1 MFEKVKVDPINWL
14 QQKLFGSML
23 NKAWEEGYQ
32 MGASAA
38 ERSVRLTIQS
48 EFKKKGL
55 EDFKSEELRLGY
67 IYAKGLVTDVLEG
80 KK

>member
-23 NKAWEEGYQ
+23 NKAWEEGYE

-38 ERSVRLTIQS
+38 ERNMRLMIQS

-55 EDFKSEELRLGY
+55 EDFKSEELKLGY
-67 IYAKGLVTDVLEG
+67 IYAKGLVTDILEG